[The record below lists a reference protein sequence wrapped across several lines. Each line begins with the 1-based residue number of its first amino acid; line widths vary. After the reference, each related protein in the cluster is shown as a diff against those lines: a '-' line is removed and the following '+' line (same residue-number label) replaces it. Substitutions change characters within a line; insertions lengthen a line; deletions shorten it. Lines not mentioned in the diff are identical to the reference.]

1 MTVTISE
8 STSSYLVEMG
18 ILISCACV
26 LRLSGQVAEKVELSR
41 WGRVVTWQLSRRH
54 RFNEWSVF
62 IHLHVNLTSLYHRI
76 HIIDS
81 AQMNQTADVS
91 AGLAANPPAEL
102 QELLND
108 PRTTDS
114 AREAVADVARL
125 PVNSANGSTKQSSS
139 QLGDGRLQVVNE
151 TQEFTCV
158 LSLRPVAMTSL
169 T

>member
-1 MTVTISE
+1 
-8 STSSYLVEMG
+8 
-18 ILISCACV
+18 
-26 LRLSGQVAEKVELSR
+26 
-41 WGRVVTWQLSRRH
+41 
-54 RFNEWSVF
+54 
-62 IHLHVNLTSLYHRI
+62 
-76 HIIDS
+76 
-81 AQMNQTADVS
+81 MNQTADVS

-158 LSLRPVAMTSL
+158 TNFFARQQ
-169 T
+169 